1 MLFNEAAHCVEIH
14 LRKVSF
20 FQLCLF
26 IILPR
31 IVKSLNYQNSSKVQ
45 KLPKSPKSKFVKITL
60 MIKIHHFMRYFEKF
74 SNSLLR
80 SLWWSMCLEFLKLL
94 FASWNNTSFF
104 WILFSLLDTKKN
116 WNEKEREKFSKLNT
130 IERWT
135 TVVYHN
141 NLINKSINFSKLEY

>member
-60 MIKIHHFMRYFEKF
+60 MIKIHHFMRYFVTSIITHKKYKVC
-74 SNSLLR
+74 SPYKVSGTIVYCAYKRVL
-80 SLWWSMCLEFLKLL
+80 FL
-94 FASWNNTSFF
+94 N
-104 WILFSLLDTKKN
+104 DDKN
-116 WNEKEREKFSKLNT
+116 
-130 IERWT
+130 
-135 TVVYHN
+135 
-141 NLINKSINFSKLEY
+141 

>member
-26 IILPR
+26 IILPK

-45 KLPKSPKSKFVKITL
+45 KLPKSKFVKITL

-80 SLWWSMCLEFLKLL
+80 SL
-94 FASWNNTSFF
+94 
-104 WILFSLLDTKKN
+104 
-116 WNEKEREKFSKLNT
+116 
-130 IERWT
+130 
-135 TVVYHN
+135 
-141 NLINKSINFSKLEY
+141 

>member
-80 SLWWSMCLEFLKLL
+80 SL
-94 FASWNNTSFF
+94 
-104 WILFSLLDTKKN
+104 
-116 WNEKEREKFSKLNT
+116 
-130 IERWT
+130 
-135 TVVYHN
+135 
-141 NLINKSINFSKLEY
+141 